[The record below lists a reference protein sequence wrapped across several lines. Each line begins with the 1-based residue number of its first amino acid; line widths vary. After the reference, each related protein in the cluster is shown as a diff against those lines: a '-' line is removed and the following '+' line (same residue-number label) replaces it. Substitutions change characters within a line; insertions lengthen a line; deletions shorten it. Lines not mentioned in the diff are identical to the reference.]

1 MALEVAVVLKDIF
14 TPSVTTGCSTVLQ
27 QSLFGFVGAL
37 TQRASEDSVGPVESD
52 TSRHVG
58 HFPLLSGQGETER
71 GTKIQRYKAG
81 PFTLQMSQLAFHDHF
96 APKVRRICTAN

>member
-1 MALEVAVVLKDIF
+1 MALEFAVVLKDIF
-14 TPSVTTGCSTVLQ
+14 TPSVTSGCSTVLQ

-71 GTKIQRYKAG
+71 GTKIQRYRSEEH
-81 PFTLQMSQLAFHDHF
+81 TSELQSHSDLVCRLLLE
-96 APKVRRICTAN
+96 KKKK